1 MTRIPALGRDQMD
14 ADQQAILDRLTASN
28 ARVGFGP
35 AIGYAYS
42 GEVWRLHNESSSFLL
57 DCALTPA
64 QVRIVS
70 LMTVR
75 HWKAAYPW
83 SAQAKTALAAGLDA
97 AAIEAI
103 NAGTDPGFAD
113 AADAAVHAATGELL
127 ASGTLS
133 DDGFAAAKAALG
145 LRRLVEIVHTIGHFS
160 TTGLMAN
167 LVGVT
172 PAPDAV
178 SHLKP

>member
-1 MTRIPALGRDQMD
+1 MKLSLNWLREWVAFDEAPADLATRLTLAGLESEVLPQGDTHLAGVVVGQITAAVPHP
-14 ADQQAILDRLTASN
+14 QADRLQVCTVDIGRAAALSIVCGASN

-83 SAQAKTALAAGLDA
+83 SAQAKTAG
-97 AAIEAI
+97 
-103 NAGTDPGFAD
+103 
-113 AADAAVHAATGELL
+113 
-127 ASGTLS
+127 
-133 DDGFAAAKAALG
+133 
-145 LRRLVEIVHTIGHFS
+145 
-160 TTGLMAN
+160 
-167 LVGVT
+167 
-172 PAPDAV
+172 
-178 SHLKP
+178 